1 MHPVHL
7 YEFHI
12 TPAQASVVTAT
23 TEQPPTTLQSDINQE
38 FTAIMVARQKK
49 QRQYFE
55 ERQEKKTR
63 AFSVKQSVLP
73 PSGYADSFRR
83 YQQKRHRK
91 SHKTP
96 PPTPSIPTV
105 PIITDN
111 LPPVTEDSE
120 VENPD
125 ESSAAVPEDPF
136 NVSAPMEVLN

>member
-12 TPAQASVVTAT
+12 TPSQAGVVTAT

-38 FTAIMVARQKK
+38 FAAIMVTRQKK

-55 ERQEKKTR
+55 ECQEKKTR
-63 AFSVKQSVLP
+63 AFSVKQLVLP
-73 PSGYADSFRR
+73 PSGHADSFRR
-83 YQQKRHRK
+83 HQQKRHRK
-91 SHKTP
+91 SRKTP
-96 PPTPSIPTV
+96 PSTPSIPAV

-120 VENPD
+120 VENLD
-125 ESSAAVPEDPF
+125 ESSAATPEDPF
-136 NVSAPMEVLN
+136 NVSDPMEVLN